1 MLGTLSAVT
10 LILQYPQRQLTYP
23 HWRHIRPTMHQIVLP
38 KLWHIHKSVSI
49 TVVLRLTVFE
59 MQQSA
64 GGKAVVEMYASVKV
78 HLLLQVGVKICVGT
92 KSVCSL
98 RFQKL
103 DRKSV
108 VVGQECRSRWSP
120 YH

>member
-1 MLGTLSAVT
+1 
-10 LILQYPQRQLTYP
+10 
-23 HWRHIRPTMHQIVLP
+23 MHQIVLP
-38 KLWHIHKSVSI
+38 KLWHIHKTVSI

-98 RFQKL
+98 RFQKFDIYL
-103 DRKSV
+103 SRNTLISV
-108 VVGQECRSRWSP
+108 LHTRCSLA
-120 YH
+120 HL